1 MKRDHIRPPIHH
13 HATSPQERT
22 TPRRYLNCR
31 GAVMAKQPK
40 PQARPSHRAQ
50 PVENKGVS
58 RKPCWMHSQSDFRG
72 PGSPFRPPTFRRF
85 SFSAPK
91 TPALRHP
98 ITSNRDSLGFPRIR
112 PFSLIPHP
120 RPTIRFAMNPSL
132 TRTSWIWLDLVGFT
146 WIRPSPPKPHGSCHP
161 LTHSPTHPLSHSPI
175 HPFTDSPIHPF
186 THSPIH
192 PFTHS
197 PIHLVTLSPCHWINL
212 D

>member
-1 MKRDHIRPPIHH
+1 VKRDHIRPPIHH

-120 RPTIRFAMNPSL
+120 RPTIRFATNPHLTSTGWIYPDSAVLAHPIRSSLHHAPFATNARL
-132 TRTSWIWLDLVGFT
+132 TRTGWISLDLPGFGARHLSPSALLLPRPLRHEPTSYRNKLDLAGFT
-146 WIRPSPPKPHGSCHP
+146 
-161 LTHSPTHPLSHSPI
+161 
-175 HPFTDSPIHPF
+175 
-186 THSPIH
+186 
-192 PFTHS
+192 
-197 PIHLVTLSPCHWINL
+197 
-212 D
+212 

>member
-1 MKRDHIRPPIHH
+1 VKRDHTRPPIHH

-98 ITSNRDSLGFPRIR
+98 ITSNRDSLGFPRISLGSALFTHPAPSAHHPLRHEPTSHKYRLDLPGFGR
-112 PFSLIPHP
+112 PRSPHP
-120 RPTIRFAMNPSL
+120 QFPSPCPL
-132 TRTSWIWLDLVGFT
+132 RHERSSHKNRLDFVGFA
-146 WIRPSPPKPHGSCHP
+146 WIRLSPLKPVRTFATSSPSP
-161 LTHSPTHPLSHSPI
+161 
-175 HPFTDSPIHPF
+175 
-186 THSPIH
+186 
-192 PFTHS
+192 
-197 PIHLVTLSPCHWINL
+197 
-212 D
+212 

>member
-50 PVENKGVS
+50 PVENKGAS
-58 RKPCWMHSQSDFRG
+58 RKPCWMRGQSDFRG

-98 ITSNRDSLGFPRIR
+98 ITSNRDSLGFPRI
-112 PFSLIPHP
+112 SLGSALFTHP
-120 RPTIRFAMNPSL
+120 APSAHHPL
-132 TRTSWIWLDLVGFT
+132 RHEPKSHENKLDLVGFG
-146 WIRPSPPKPHGSCHP
+146 WIYLDSAFSTQASPSS
-161 LTHSPTHPLSHSPI
+161 LTDLVTHSPTHPL
-175 HPFTDSPIHPF
+175 
-186 THSPIH
+186 THSPCH
-192 PFTHS
+192 P
-197 PIHLVTLSPCHWINL
+197 
-212 D
+212 